1 MLVRRA
7 DRVPATWAAPT
18 EQVPGPATRTGDTDR
33 RSPCPGSVGE
43 VLVTELVGV
52 YDADGGLL
60 GEAAYVWGR
69 LRGTRHC
76 SLCDITHSPWR
87 RKPAW
92 DAMAARLSVP
102 IRLLH
107 RNELDAG
114 LAAVV
119 ARVGAPVVLA
129 RAGEDWSTIVGADEL
144 DAMSGSVDRLGT
156 LLRDRLAAAPDD
168 EPA

>member
-1 MLVRRA
+1 MA
-7 DRVPATWAAPT
+7 RVPI
-18 EQVPGPATRTGDTDR
+18 
-33 RSPCPGSVGE
+33 
-43 VLVTELVGV
+43 TELVGV

-92 DAMAARLSVP
+92 DAMAAGLAVP

-107 RNELDAG
+107 RNELEDD

-119 ARVGAPVVLA
+119 ARVGTPVVLG
-129 RAGEDWSTIVGADEL
+129 RDDGEWFVVVGDEEL
-144 DAMSGSVDRLGT
+144 TAMDGSVDRLGM
-156 LLRDRLAAAPDD
+156 LLHERLEEDAGRG
-168 EPA
+168 PA